1 LLEKTMLRSVLLP
14 SLALATALSV
24 AAPVVAQGMRP
35 EDVNRL
41 PTRVPHEVHRYGP
54 APQQY
59 GQLRLPEGAGPFPV
73 AVVVHGGC
81 WTKGF
86 ATLANTA
93 PLASSLAERGIASWN
108 IEYRQLGEPGAGWP
122 GTFQDWGAATDALRE
137 LAARHPLDLGRVVTV
152 GHSAG
157 AHAALWIATRQAQPD
172 GTPLGAADPLPVH
185 GAVAVDGPGDLAA
198 FVGRDAMVCGQPVIS
213 NLFGG
218 APDEV
223 PDRFAAGSPAERLP
237 FGVRQVLVASVVLT
251 PDAAKAYAA
260 KAAGDE
266 VTVVT
271 LHDVGHFEM
280 IAPGQPSAAKV
291 IEAVETLVEP
301 R

>member
-1 LLEKTMLRSVLLP
+1 MALRLPLLVLAFAAVASP
-14 SLALATALSV
+14 GPTA
-24 AAPVVAQGMRP
+24 AQGISP
-35 EDVNRL
+35 EDVDRL
-41 PTRVPHEVHRYGP
+41 PTRVPHAVHRYGP

-93 PLASSLAERGIASWN
+93 PLASALAERGIATWN

-122 GTFQDWGAATDALRE
+122 GTFQDWGVATDALRD
-137 LAARHPLDLGRVVTV
+137 LAKKHPIDLSRVVTV

-157 AHAALWIATRQAQPD
+157 AHAALWLATRPGQPD
-172 GTPLGAADPLPVH
+172 GTPLGAADPLRVQ

-198 FVGRDAMVCGQPVIS
+198 FVGRDAMVCGQPPVIP

-218 APDEV
+218 TPAEV
-223 PDRFAAGSPAERLP
+223 PDRYAAGSPGQRLP
-237 FGVRQVLVASVVLT
+237 IGVPQVLVASVVLL
-251 PDAAKAYAA
+251 PEDARAYAA
-260 KAAGDE
+260 KAAGDD
-266 VTVVT
+266 VTVVV
-271 LHDVGHFEM
+271 LQDVGHFDM
-280 IAPGQPSAAKV
+280 IAPGQPSAEKV
-291 IEAVETLVEP
+291 IEAVQSLLAP

>member
-1 LLEKTMLRSVLLP
+1 MIRPLLP
-14 SLALATALSV
+14 SLLCLALAAPAV
-24 AAPVVAQGMRP
+24 APAQGLSP
-35 EDVNRL
+35 DAVNRL
-41 PTRVPHEVHRYGP
+41 PTRVPHAVHRYGP

-93 PLASSLAERGIASWN
+93 PLASALAERGIASWN

-137 LAARHPLDLGRVVTV
+137 LATKHPIDLARVVTV

-157 AHAALWIATRQAQPD
+157 AHAALWIAARPMLPAD
-172 GTPLGAADPLPVH
+172 SEIGAADPLPVQ

-198 FVGRDAMVCGQPVIS
+198 FVVVDEQICGQPVITT
-213 NLFGG
+213 LFGG
-218 APDEV
+218 KPADL
-223 PDRFAAGSPAERLP
+223 AARYADGSPAARLP
-237 FGVRQVLVASVVLT
+237 FGVRQVLVASVVLGA
-251 PDAAKAYAA
+251 DAAKAYAA
-260 KAAGDE
+260 QANGDDIA
-266 VTVVT
+266 VVA
-271 LHDVGHFEM
+271 LENAGHFDM
-280 IAPGQPSAAKV
+280 IAPGQPSAEKV
-291 IEAVETLVEP
+291 IEAVETLLAP

>member
-1 LLEKTMLRSVLLP
+1 MIRLMLP
-14 SLALATALSV
+14 SLLCMALAAPAAAL
-24 AAPVVAQGMRP
+24 AQGLSP

-41 PTRVPHEVHRYGP
+41 PTRVPHAVHRYGE

-81 WTKGF
+81 WTQGF

-93 PLASSLAERGIASWN
+93 PLASALAERGIASWN

-122 GTFQDWGAATDALRE
+122 GTFRDWGAATDALRE
-137 LAARHPLDLGRVVTV
+137 LATKHPLDLARVVTV

-157 AHAALWIATRQAQPD
+157 AHAALWIATRPTLPAD
-172 GTPLGAADPLPVH
+172 SAIGAADPLPVR

-198 FVGRDAMVCGQPVIS
+198 FVGVDEQICGQPVITK
-213 NLFGG
+213 LFGG
-218 APDEV
+218 TPGDV
-223 PDRFAAGSPAERLP
+223 PGRYAEGSPAQRLP
-237 FGVRQVLVASVVLT
+237 FGARQTLVASVVLT
-251 PDAAKAYAA
+251 ADAAKAYAA
-260 KAAGDE
+260 RSGGDE
-266 VTVVT
+266 VAVVA
-271 LHDVGHFEM
+271 LENAGHFDM
-280 IAPGQPSAAKV
+280 IAPGQPSARQV
-291 IEAVETLVEP
+291 VDAVATMLAP

>member
-1 LLEKTMLRSVLLP
+1 MSHRLLLTT
-14 SLALATALSV
+14 LALALAVPATS
-24 AAPVVAQGMRP
+24 PAQGLSP
-35 EDVNRL
+35 DAVNRL
-41 PTRVPHEVHRYGP
+41 PTRVPHAVHRYGP

-59 GQLRLPEGAGPFPV
+59 GQLRLPAGAGPFPV

-93 PLASSLAERGIASWN
+93 PLASALAERGIASWN

-122 GTFQDWGAATDALRE
+122 GTFQDWGMATDALRA
-137 LAARHPLDLGRVVTV
+137 LATKHPIDLSRVVTV

-157 AHAALWIATRQAQPD
+157 AHAARPTLPAESEIA
-172 GTPLGAADPLPVH
+172 AADPLPVQ

-198 FVGRDAMVCGQPVIS
+198 FVGVDEQVCGQPVIT

-218 APDEV
+218 KPAD
-223 PDRFAAGSPAERLP
+223 AAARYAEGSPAARLP
-237 FGVRQVLVASVVLT
+237 FGVRQTLVASVVLNA
-251 PDAAKAYAA
+251 DAANAYAA
-260 KAAGDE
+260 QAGGDA
-266 VTVVT
+266 VTVVA
-271 LHDVGHFEM
+271 LENAGHFDM
-280 IAPGQPSAAKV
+280 IAPGQPSAEKV
-291 IEAVETLVEP
+291 IEAVEALLAP